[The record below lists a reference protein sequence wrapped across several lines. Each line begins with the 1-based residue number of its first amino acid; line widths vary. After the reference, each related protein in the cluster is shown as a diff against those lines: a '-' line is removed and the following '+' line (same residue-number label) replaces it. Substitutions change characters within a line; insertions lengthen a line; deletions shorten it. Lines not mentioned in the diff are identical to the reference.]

1 MNSPQSEH
9 VTFRGASRLISPL
22 HSQPTIQSNYFGQA
36 VPVPVPKQPKPHD
49 EVKDTTNIDMFKIA
63 CIKDKSVLY
72 DDEVFSIECY
82 CELEES
88 ENEAG

>member
-1 MNSPQSEH
+1 
-9 VTFRGASRLISPL
+9 
-22 HSQPTIQSNYFGQA
+22 
-36 VPVPVPKQPKPHD
+36 
-49 EVKDTTNIDMFKIA
+49 MFKIA